1 MKKALIIAMVL
12 IVPFM
17 FMSRSFAQEEMP
29 GAYKPFLK
37 FGRGVINIGSCPYEI
52 PKQMYLLS
60 RNGDTFWGTT
70 AQGLAG
76 VFVGTGWMFYR
87 LAAGVYDVFTSPFPG
102 CEESI
107 IDPEYAF

>member
-37 FGRGVINIGSCPYEI
+37 FGRRLINIGSSPNEI